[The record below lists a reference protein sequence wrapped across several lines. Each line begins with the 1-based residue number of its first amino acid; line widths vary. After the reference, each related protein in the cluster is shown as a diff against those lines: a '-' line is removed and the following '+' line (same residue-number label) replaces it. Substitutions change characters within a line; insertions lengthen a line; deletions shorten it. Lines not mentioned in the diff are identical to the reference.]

1 MNKHC
6 KQAQDTIMRVYAIAE
21 QADYEIKLVNAFTGV
36 ETMLDP
42 PTARA
47 CILAGIMCGAAV
59 LENAKEFAKQDPRE
73 IFLGVIQDA
82 GSLYLRDLLQSEGKD
97 NA

>member
-21 QADYEIKLVNAFTGV
+21 QADYEIKLVNALTGA
-36 ETMLDP
+36 ETRLDP
-42 PTARA
+42 KTARA

-59 LENAKEFAKQDPRE
+59 LEDVKEFAKQDPRE

>member
-6 KQAQDTIMRVYAIAE
+6 KQAQDTIMRVYATAE
-21 QADYEIKLVNAFTGV
+21 QADYEIKLVNALTGA
-36 ETMLDP
+36 ETLLDQK
-42 PTARA
+42 TARA

-73 IFLGVIQDA
+73 ILLGVIQDA

>member
-21 QADYEIKLVNAFTGV
+21 QADYEIKLVNALTGA
-36 ETMLDP
+36 ETRLEP
-42 PTARA
+42 KTARA
-47 CILAGIMCGAAV
+47 CILAVIMCGAAV
-59 LENAKEFAKQDPRE
+59 LEDVKEFAKQDPRE
-73 IFLGVIQDA
+73 IFLCVIQDA